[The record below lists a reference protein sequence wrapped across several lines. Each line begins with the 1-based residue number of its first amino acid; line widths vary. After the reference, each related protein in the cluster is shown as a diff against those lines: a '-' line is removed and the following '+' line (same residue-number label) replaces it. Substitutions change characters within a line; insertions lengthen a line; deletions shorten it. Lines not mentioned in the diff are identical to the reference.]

1 MHGIYASTWESIK
14 THTLPE
20 WFEDYKLGI
29 FIHWGIYSVPAFAPK
44 TWELGEVPVDETWFC
59 NNPYAEW
66 YFNSINVK
74 KGATYEH
81 HVKTYG
87 ENFQYQDFIPQ
98 WKAEHFNPEEWATLF
113 KEAGAKYV
121 VLTTKHHDGFCLFP
135 SRYTDYHS
143 LNLGPKRNIMGE
155 LTKAVRHQ
163 GLKMG
168 AYYSGAID
176 WTFSPAPIFTESQNM
191 SNTSPTY
198 AYADYAFNQVREL
211 IDDYQPSVLWNDIG
225 WVKQG
230 EHMLPTLFA
239 HYYNRVADGVT
250 NNRWNNLWHDFVC
263 KEYKHGEV
271 NRQQKWEMCRGL
283 GLSFGY
289 NQNETDED
297 YIQPKALIELLVE
310 VVANNG
316 NLLLNVGPKADGTI
330 PLEQQKRLKALGEWL
345 KINGEAIYGSRPERE
360 SYKEQDLM
368 FHFTQKEKQK
378 YAFVAGLNQGKN
390 DFYLPFKGKIKALC
404 QDLQFSAKEHE
415 QGTFISVLNYQ
426 TDFHV
431 LTFTI
436 EEQ

>member
-1 MHGIYASTWESIK
+1 MHGIYVATWDSIK
-14 THTLPE
+14 THTLPA
-20 WFEDYKLGI
+20 WFDDYKIGI

-44 TWELGEVPVDETWFC
+44 TWELGEISIDETWFC

-81 HVKTYG
+81 HLKIYG
-87 ENFQYQDFIPQ
+87 ADFKYSDFIPK
-98 WKAEHFNPEEWATLF
+98 WKAEHFNPHQWAKLF

-143 LNLGPKRNIMGE
+143 VRLGPKRNIMGE
-155 LTKAVRHQ
+155 LTQAVREV

-176 WTFSPAPIFTESQNM
+176 WTYSPTPIFTESQNM

-198 AYADYAFNQVREL
+198 AYADYAFNQVHEL
-211 IDDYQPSVLWNDIG
+211 IDDYQPSILWNDIG

-230 EHMLPTLFA
+230 EHMLPTLFS
-239 HYYNRVADGVT
+239 HYYNTVCDGVT
-250 NNRWNNLWHDFVC
+250 NNRWNNLWYDFIC
-263 KEYKHGEV
+263 KEYKQGEV
-271 NRQQKWEMCRGL
+271 SRHQKWEMCRGL

-297 YIQPKALIELLVE
+297 YISIDKLIALLVE

-330 PLEQQKRLKALGEWL
+330 PIEQVKRLKALGQWL
-345 KINGEAIYGSRPERE
+345 EINGEAIYGSRPSLE
-360 SYKEQDLM
+360 SYQQNGLT
-368 FHFTQKEKQK
+368 FHFTQKDKAH
-378 YAFVAGLNQGKN
+378 YVFVVGLDTHTSTFSIPLTGH
-390 DFYLPFKGKIKALC
+390 IKALC
-404 QDLQFSAKEHE
+404 PELYFNIKIINQQSEITIK
-415 QGTFISVLNYQ
+415 NYQ
-426 TDFHV
+426 EAFQV
-431 LTFTI
+431 LTFKI
-436 EEQ
+436 EE

>member
-1 MHGIYASTWESIK
+1 MNYAATWDSIK
-14 THTLPE
+14 NHTLPE
-20 WFEDYKLGI
+20 WFDDYKFGI

-44 TWELGEVPVDETWFC
+44 TWELGEVPADETWFC

-74 KGATYEH
+74 RGATYQH
-81 HVKTYG
+81 HLEKYG
-87 ENFQYQDFIPQ
+87 ADFKYHDFIPQ
-98 WKAEHFNPEEWATLF
+98 WQAENWQPDEWANLF
-113 KEAGAKYV
+113 REAGAKYV
-121 VLTTKHHDGFCLFP
+121 VLTSKHHDGFCLFP

-143 LNLGPKRNIMGE
+143 VHQGPKRNIVGE
-155 LTKAVRHQ
+155 LTHSVRSA

-168 AYYSGAID
+168 LYYSGAID
-176 WTFSPAPIFTESQNM
+176 WTYSPAPIFTESQNM

-211 IDDYQPSVLWNDIG
+211 IDDYQPSILWNDIG

-239 HYYNRVADGVT
+239 HYYNAVQDGVT

-271 NRQQKWEMCRGL
+271 SRHQKWEMCRGL

-289 NQNETDED
+289 NQNETDAD
-297 YIQPKALIELLVE
+297 YIAVDKLIALLVE

-330 PLEQQKRLKALGEWL
+330 PIEQQNRLKALGSWL
-345 KINGEAIYGSRPERE
+345 KVNGEAIYGTRPSLE
-360 SYKEQDLM
+360 SQTIGDLS
-368 FHFTQKEKQK
+368 FHFTQKDGVHYVFVVGLKSEQS
-378 YAFVAGLNQGKN
+378 AFVLPITGQISALQSELNFTATVIGQQTQ
-390 DFYLPFKGKIKALC
+390 I
-404 QDLQFSAKEHE
+404 HI
-415 QGTFISVLNYQ
+415 TNYQ
-426 TDFHV
+426 NDWQV
-431 LTFTI
+431 LTFKI
-436 EEQ
+436 EESKS